1 MKSISDKWKKL
12 RLQYYRLKKA
22 NNNTDVGT
30 TKFIWYDVIDEIL
43 SHTSKANGV
52 SGTMDQGEFV
62 RRIAAEPVNFE
73 HGDEEMVSQPVL
85 DHPIKLYMHLQV
97 LGIKRLVVTLALHMA
112 HVLQILLDL
121 EVKVFFQLQNV
132 QKLIGI

>member
-1 MKSISDKWKKL
+1 M
-12 RLQYYRLKKA
+12 
-22 NNNTDVGT
+22 
-30 TKFIWYDVIDEIL
+30 
-43 SHTSKANGV
+43 

-73 HGDEEMVSQPVL
+73 HGDEKMVSQPVL

-121 EVKVFFQLQNV
+121 EVKVFFQLRNV